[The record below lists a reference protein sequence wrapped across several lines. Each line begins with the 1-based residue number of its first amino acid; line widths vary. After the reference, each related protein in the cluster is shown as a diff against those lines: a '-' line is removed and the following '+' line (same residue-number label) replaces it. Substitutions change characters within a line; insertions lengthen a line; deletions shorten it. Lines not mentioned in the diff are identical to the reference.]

1 MLEIVLTREDA
12 NTEFALLAEWLVED
26 RAQVEQGQ
34 PVCVVETTK
43 ATVEVESPGAGT
55 IVQLYEDG
63 VEVELGKTI
72 ARIAE
77 SAEELASLEAEAAAE
92 KPAPK
97 PAEGERKA
105 TRKAVELAERHGID
119 LGEIDKRGFITEKD
133 VEALVAAQKAA
144 SPDAGPLAGV
154 SAEGVTLPASF
165 GLGDDVGA
173 LDPGFLESLRADP
186 DSFRALSPDDKV
198 KALRDHGA
206 QVGEGVTLGVGTLV
220 AAARVVLE
228 DGVAIGPGSTIEC
241 EDVVAIGEL
250 SRFADNLELRCRL
263 AFLGAGIWGGRSVR
277 FGGGGHRDPWAVL
290 AVGDLAFVG
299 DEAFV
304 NVCRPVLIGRE
315 VFLTMRSL
323 IVTHNIGHSVL
334 EGFENKFAPV
344 VLEDRAQVGLGAVI
358 YAGCR
363 IGAEAIVASNSYVT
377 GDIAAGAFAIG
388 VPAKVTGSSSHR
400 VSRSRQVELG
410 QRMIDDLHELLALRG
425 HAVSAITDGDE
436 RGFEVAGVR
445 VLFTPR
451 YTGGSEGA
459 VVLTLE
465 TSGDLP
471 EGTAVFD
478 LLGRRIHGAGDPAV
492 VDTVREFCRKRG
504 IRFEPGPWRYT
515 GGLISAASGRRAGSS
530 RGRSR
535 RSRGATRSTDRVRAS
550 LGSRP
555 RTPPRPRARR
565 GARPRAGRR
574 GR

>member
-26 RAQVEQGQ
+26 RAQVEEGQ

-77 SAEELASLEAEAAAE
+77 TAEELASLDSGAEAE
-92 KPAPK
+92 KPVPK

-119 LGEIDKRGFITEKD
+119 LAQIDKRGFITEKD

-144 SPDAGPLAGV
+144 AAPGAGPLLAGV
-154 SAEGVTLPASF
+154 STDGVTLPATF
-165 GLGDDVGA
+165 ELADDAGT
-173 LDPGFLESLRADP
+173 LDPAFLESLRSDP

-198 KALRDHGA
+198 QALREHGA
-206 QVGEGVTLGVGTLV
+206 RIGEGVTLGEGTLI

-228 DGVAIGPGSTIEC
+228 DGVAIGAGSTIEC

-250 SRFADNLELRCRL
+250 SRFGPDLELRCRQ
-263 AFLGAGIWGGRSVR
+263 AFLGGGIWGGRSVR

-344 VLEDRAQVGLGAVI
+344 VLEDRSQVGLGVVI

-363 IGAEAIVASNSYVT
+363 VGAEAIVASGSYVT
-377 GDIAAGAFAIG
+377 GDIAPGAFAIG

-400 VSRSRQVELG
+400 TSRSRQVELG
-410 QRMIDDLHELLALRG
+410 RRMIDDLHELLALRG
-425 HAVSAITDGDE
+425 HEVSTISDGEE
-436 RGFEVAGVR
+436 RSFEVAGVR
-445 VLFTPR
+445 VLFTPT
-451 YTGGSEGA
+451 YAGGAPDGS
-459 VVLTLE
+459 VVLALE
-465 TSGDLP
+465 VAGDVP
-471 EGTAVFD
+471 AGTAVLD
-478 LLGRRIHGAGDPAV
+478 LLGRRIHGDGGEVLDA
-492 VDTVREFCRKRG
+492 VREFCRKRG
-504 IRFEPGPWRYT
+504 LRFEPGSWRYD
-515 GGLISAASGRRAGSS
+515 GGLI
-530 RGRSR
+530 
-535 RSRGATRSTDRVRAS
+535 
-550 LGSRP
+550 
-555 RTPPRPRARR
+555 
-565 GARPRAGRR
+565 
-574 GR
+574 